1 MNIPKGLW
9 KVINGRMNIW
19 ARLQMPTKR
28 DTKKIS
34 KKLFLFLPLYF
45 LLVALSVWMWS
56 VYMRNFWIDRRFD
69 GKMQK
74 KKPHASQKYVR
85 VSLLNAHANQ
95 LTIKHFIF
103 VFHFP
108 PGKYNPLPKKN
119 LIFTFFL
126 AFTTTSIW
134 EEKKWF

>member
-1 MNIPKGLW
+1 
-9 KVINGRMNIW
+9 
-19 ARLQMPTKR
+19 
-28 DTKKIS
+28 
-34 KKLFLFLPLYF
+34 
-45 LLVALSVWMWS
+45 
-56 VYMRNFWIDRRFD
+56 
-69 GKMQK
+69 MQ

-119 LIFTFFL
+119 LIFTFFWL
-126 AFTTTSIW
+126 LLLLLF
-134 EEKKWF
+134 EKKKSDFKI

>member
-1 MNIPKGLW
+1 
-9 KVINGRMNIW
+9 
-19 ARLQMPTKR
+19 MPTKR

-69 GKMQK
+69 EKCK
-74 KKPHASQKYVR
+74 KKPHASQKYAR

-103 VFHFP
+103 VFHFFHL
-108 PGKYNPLPKKN
+108 GNMFRYLKKF
-119 LIFTFFL
+119 ITFFFWL
-126 AFTTTSIW
+126 LLLLF
-134 EEKKWF
+134 EKKKVILKFDLSFKLLFTQKKREEFLA